1 MRVDGTLMGMDEDV
15 KKMIPQWRR
24 GHFSMLFDASTQPA
38 NVFICDHQKKL
49 FASMAKKK
57 KVRDMDAEVSTDLHS
72 FAESSHT
79 PSWSCCECS
88 ECECSECECSE
99 CECECSECE
108 CSEVWHAGGHGHSG
122 RCRQDQSGDTG
133 VQVEAPEDHVWV

>member
-57 KVRDMDAEVSTDLHS
+57 NVRDMDAEVSTDLHS
-72 FAESSHT
+72 FAASSHA
-79 PSWSCCECS
+79 PFGPRQLSISCKKMISGEVNGVHECS
-88 ECECSECECSE
+88 
-99 CECECSECE
+99 
-108 CSEVWHAGGHGHSG
+108 VTAG
-122 RCRQDQSGDTG
+122 
-133 VQVEAPEDHVWV
+133 

>member
-57 KVRDMDAEVSTDLHS
+57 KVRDMDAEVRSNCVALQHHLMLH
-72 FAESSHT
+72 FL
-79 PSWSCCECS
+79 
-88 ECECSECECSE
+88 
-99 CECECSECE
+99 
-108 CSEVWHAGGHGHSG
+108 VLL
-122 RCRQDQSGDTG
+122 
-133 VQVEAPEDHVWV
+133 APKFLQNADFW